1 MRFRACKKASIYN
14 LNHEFLCD
22 GETIDTEDNCVWLEF
37 YKEKSLEDIIEMK
50 AYIVFY
56 DNSYGCVTYLCHMKL
71 DQKTKYY
78 DYLAF
83 ECKMLE
89 QISVV
94 QRRKDYKISVFVTTK
109 FLFDKPE
116 GGYDTV
122 DGRIF
127 NMSAGGIF
135 FYCNK
140 QLQVGDKG
148 YFVLDT
154 GEQKISLCCEVLRVQ
169 PLTKEQCRFVKED
182 SANGYG
188 CRFYGLG
195 SKEETAIRSYIYQED
210 LKSHKKKN
218 GGERGI

>member
-1 MRFRACKKASIYN
+1 MKFRACKKASIYN
-14 LNHEFLCD
+14 LNHQFICD
-22 GETIDTEDNCVWLEF
+22 GETIELEDNLVKLEF
-37 YKEKSLEDIIEMK
+37 YKAKELEDYIETK

-56 DNSYGCVTYLCHMKL
+56 DNIYGCVTYLCHMKL
-71 DQKTKYY
+71 DQKLKNKNSHYVVY
-78 DYLAF
+78 D
-83 ECKMLE
+83 CKMLE
-89 QISVV
+89 QTSIV

-122 DGRIF
+122 EGRIF

-135 FYCNK
+135 FSCKK
-140 QLQVGDKG
+140 QLKVGDKG

-154 GEQKISLCCEVLRVQ
+154 GEQRLSLCCEILRVQ

-188 CRFYGLG
+188 CRFYGIG
-195 SKEETAIRSYIYQED
+195 SKEETAIRSYVYQED
-210 LKSHKKKN
+210 LKSHKKI
-218 GGERGI
+218 ERR

>member
-1 MRFRACKKASIYN
+1 MKFRACKKASIYN
-14 LNHEFLCD
+14 LNHQFICD
-22 GETIDTEDNCVWLEF
+22 GETIELEDNLVKLEF
-37 YKEKSLEDIIEMK
+37 YKAKELEDYIETK

-56 DNSYGCVTYLCHMKL
+56 DNIYGCVTYLCHMKL
-71 DQKTKYY
+71 DQKLKNKNSHYVVY
-78 DYLAF
+78 D
-83 ECKMLE
+83 CKMLE
-89 QISVV
+89 QTSIV

-122 DGRIF
+122 EGRIF

-135 FYCNK
+135 FSCKK

-154 GEQKISLCCEVLRVQ
+154 GEQRLSLCCEILRVQ

-188 CRFYGLG
+188 CRFYGIG
-195 SKEETAIRSYIYQED
+195 SKEETAIRSYVYQED
-210 LKSHKKKN
+210 LKSHKKI
-218 GGERGI
+218 ERR